1 MPRRIQRA
9 AGRRSGSPSF
19 TRHDDFGVR
28 LWDVTAFDEEVARP
42 TAHYPAAQ
50 ITPAEFEEFTTSLFV
65 ALKETGRISD
75 LRVQNHE
82 VIEGVDGA
90 YDFDATVRF
99 RVAGM
104 EFLILLEAKCH
115 KNPIKRELVQ
125 VLYQKLQSVGA
136 NKAVLVSTAP
146 FQRGAVEFAI
156 THGVALVTVTEGRF
170 TYEVRHTGRP
180 VALTRE
186 EAADVHG
193 IPLAVGHGYSAGDSK
208 GSVRVTVISPEY
220 PHYLAEHLLPSV

>member
-1 MPRRIQRA
+1 M
-9 AGRRSGSPSF
+9 
-19 TRHDDFGVR
+19 
-28 LWDVTAFDEEVARP
+28 TAFDEEVARP

-65 ALKETGRISD
+65 ALEETGRISD

-136 NKAVLVSTAP
+136 SKAVLVSTAP
-146 FQRGAVEFAI
+146 FQRGAWSLRSRMGLHLSLSPKDASPTRSDTQAI
-156 THGVALVTVTEGRF
+156 
-170 TYEVRHTGRP
+170 P
-180 VALTRE
+180 W
-186 EAADVHG
+186 
-193 IPLAVGHGYSAGDSK
+193 P
-208 GSVRVTVISPEY
+208 
-220 PHYLAEHLLPSV
+220 